1 MRIAI
6 AIASVGRPA
15 ILAATLAR
23 LARQTRAPDRLL
35 VVAAEPS
42 DLPCDLRSAGLAAP
56 AEAMFAPRGLTSQR
70 NAALDRLRA
79 RTDILVFLDDDFVP
93 ACDFLA
99 GVERLFAEHAEIV
112 CASGHL
118 IADGAMG
125 PGYDFADADRMVA
138 AYEHTPR
145 PAPALADDTG
155 AYGCNMA
162 LRLAAAPDA
171 RFDENLPLYA
181 WLEDTDYTAH
191 FARAGRVVRANAFAG
206 VHLGVKSGRTPGVRL
221 GYSQI
226 ANPLYLVGK
235 GTLDARRALKMA
247 GKNILAN
254 AAKSLRPEPYI
265 DRAGRLK
272 GNLIALL
279 DIARGRSDPRRILE
293 L

>member
-1 MRIAI
+1 MNIAI

-15 ILAATLAR
+15 ILGETLRR
-23 LARQTRAPDRLL
+23 LARQTREPDRLL
-35 VVAAEPS
+35 VVAVEPS
-42 DLPCDLRSAGLAAP
+42 DLPAGGLAAR
-56 AEAMFAPRGLTSQR
+56 AEAMFAPRGSTRQR
-70 NAALDRLRA
+70 NAALDRLGA
-79 RTDILVFLDDDFVP
+79 TADVLVFLDDDFVC
-93 ACDFLA
+93 ARDFVA
-99 GVERLFAEHAEIV
+99 GVEELFSQHDEIV

-125 PGYDFADADRMVA
+125 PGFDFAEADRMIER
-138 AYEHTPR
+138 YEHAPR
-145 PAPALADDTG
+145 AARELIDDTG

-162 LRLAAAPDA
+162 VRLSAAPAA

-191 FARAGRVVRANAFAG
+191 FARAGRAVRTNAFAG
-206 VHLGVKSGRTPGVRL
+206 VHLGAKSGRTPGVRL

-235 GTLDARRALKMA
+235 GTLDARRALRMA
-247 GKNILAN
+247 TGNILAN

-265 DRAGRLK
+265 DRVGRLK
-272 GNLIALL
+272 GNLIALA
-279 DIARGRSDPRRILE
+279 DIARGRSDPRRILD

>member
-1 MRIAI
+1 MNIAI

-15 ILAATLAR
+15 ILGETLRR
-23 LARQTRAPDRLL
+23 LARQTRAPDRVL
-35 VVAAEPS
+35 VVAVEAS
-42 DLPCDLRSAGLAAP
+42 DLPAALAAG
-56 AEAMFAPRGLTSQR
+56 AEAMFAPRGSTRQR
-70 NAALDRLRA
+70 NAALDRLGA
-79 RTDILVFLDDDFVP
+79 TADVLVFLDDDFVC
-93 ACDFLA
+93 ARDFVA
-99 GVERLFAEHAEIV
+99 GVERLFRDHPEIV

-118 IADGAMG
+118 IADGATG
-125 PGYDFADADRMVA
+125 PGLDFAEADRLVERYERGPSA
-138 AYEHTPR
+138 ALELT
-145 PAPALADDTG
+145 DDTG

-162 LRLAAAPDA
+162 LRLSAAPDA
-171 RFDENLPLYA
+171 RFDEMLPLYA

-191 FARAGRVVRANAFAG
+191 FARVGRVVRANAFAG

-235 GTLDARRALKMA
+235 GTLDARRALRMA
-247 GKNILAN
+247 TKNILAN
-254 AAKSLRPEPYI
+254 AAKSLRPEPYV

-272 GNLIALL
+272 GNLIALA